1 MELATHVWPP
11 LASGDE
17 VPTVPVGVIINVCA
31 APTVSLQEL
40 VSWLFFFF
48 CHEDRFKKD
57 WRLILQGVA
66 AERR

>member
-48 CHEDRFKKD
+48 ATRTD
-57 WRLILQGVA
+57 L
-66 AERR
+66 RRIGG